1 MGLLVETHLMFS
13 KRQVLVLDSA
23 KPSVAVSCKSGFL
36 RLLRLIAAMIDIDLD
51 MWRRTRRV
59 KHSFDGTADAGGRA
73 LDDERVPVWGDEGDV
88 WTLIGHVWSDW

>member
-51 MWRRTRRV
+51 M
-59 KHSFDGTADAGGRA
+59 
-73 LDDERVPVWGDEGDV
+73 
-88 WTLIGHVWSDW
+88 